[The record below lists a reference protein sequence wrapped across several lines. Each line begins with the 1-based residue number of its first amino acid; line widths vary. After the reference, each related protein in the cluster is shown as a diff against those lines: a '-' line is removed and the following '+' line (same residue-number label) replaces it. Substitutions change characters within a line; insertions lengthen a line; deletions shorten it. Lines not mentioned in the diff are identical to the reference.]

1 MAHSGIAFHTT
12 PSFVS
17 HPSCCDARAPIYTQ
31 KVQFPMFEADYQI
44 MLGPDVTDDDR
55 QAAISVY
62 CAIVKSAGSAAARY
76 KERFRGPFLKGLTSK
91 DPSML
96 QVFSRTLFLFLPSDL
111 LLCCS
116 LADDTLSQCD
126 CT

>member
-12 PSFVS
+12 SSFVS

-31 KVQFPMFEADYQI
+31 KVRFPMFEADYQI

-76 KERFRGPFLKGLTSK
+76 KERFRGPFLKGLTSE

-96 QVFSRTLFLFLPSDL
+96 QVLFTPSLPYFTFRL